1 MFFSL
6 LYLFPFSIEKG
17 IRHGVQITCEKNER
31 KKNTQGVPPARLI
44 DIFSYSCLSGCV
56 TLYMTCVF
64 QNTGKYLLVYFKGR
78 SNKRNAKRVLI
89 SMFYCDTTIHF

>member
-44 DIFSYSCLSGCV
+44 
-56 TLYMTCVF
+56 
-64 QNTGKYLLVYFKGR
+64 YLVI
-78 SNKRNAKRVLI
+78 AV
-89 SMFYCDTTIHF
+89 CPAV